1 MDVLPVAS
9 RRRRGWDVDIS
20 LVDRGD
26 AAAFDAD
33 VEPGARRYGRP
44 NATKAAGATTATVPG
59 SVRRVL
65 LNNATALV
73 ELAFDAVWHE
83 SYGAPATAWLNFTA
97 TGSTLDVAAPRGRR
111 SGVAAVRGGGAA
123 GPIVRAGCLRVPEQ
137 DVDALERRR
146 VHGRARGFCCLKNG
160 GGANVPTRPVRQT
173 RSTPAG
179 TCRFLQGTT

>member
-97 TGSTLDVAAPRGRR
+97 SGSTLDVAAPRGRR
-111 SGVAAVRGGGAA
+111 SGVAAVRAA
-123 GPIVRAGCLRVPEQ
+123 AP
-137 DVDALERRR
+137 
-146 VHGRARGFCCLKNG
+146 RARSSAQVVCVCLNKTS
-160 GGANVPTRPVRQT
+160 TRWSDAACTAEREV
-173 RSTPAG
+173 SVA
-179 TCRFLQGTT
+179 